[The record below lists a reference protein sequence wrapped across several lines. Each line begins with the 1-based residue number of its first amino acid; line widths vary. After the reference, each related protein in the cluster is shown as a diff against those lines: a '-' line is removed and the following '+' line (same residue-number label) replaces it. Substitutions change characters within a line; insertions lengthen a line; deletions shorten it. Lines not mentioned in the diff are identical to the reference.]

1 MWFYSSPR
9 KIVFGPNSLKYLG
22 QIKPKKVFVVTDQVC
37 QELGFVDLVV
47 KNLKAKPEIQIF
59 NEVMPDPTME
69 LVEKGAKV
77 CSEFGPDLIIGLGGG
92 SVMDAGKGI
101 WFMYEHP
108 DKNIRHISFT
118 AKIEMT
124 KAEYICIPT
133 TSGTGSETTWAV
145 VYTDT
150 EAGGAKT
157 GFGSR
162 DIVPVVAIV
171 DPILP
176 KNMPPKLTMG
186 TGLDVLTH
194 AIEGYITSFKNEI
207 SDGHCINAV
216 RLVFEYLEKAV
227 KNGDDMTARNKVHI
241 AATIAGM
248 GFGNSQA
255 GIAHSIG
262 HSCGAC
268 FHKPHGQC
276 VGLALPYVMQYGAN
290 NDPGV
295 KQMLAEIAH
304 RSLDIW
310 EPDVE
315 KAYQGLIT
323 ALKKLYQN
331 IGAPMNLKD
340 LGINEQQFKDNLDK
354 FVNFSNSDP
363 CTVSNRPVPDEED
376 FRKIIQYMW
385 EGKDIDF

>member
-1 MWFYSSPR
+1 MWFFSSPR

-22 QIKPKKVFVVTDQVC
+22 QIEPKKVFVVTDKVC
-37 QELGFVDLVV
+37 QELGFVDLIA
-47 KNLKAKPEIQIF
+47 KNLKSKPEIQVF

-69 LVEKGAKV
+69 IVEKGAKV
-77 CSEFGPDLIIGLGGG
+77 CIEYGPDLIIGLGGG

-108 DKNIRHISFT
+108 GKNIRNISFT
-118 AKIEMT
+118 QKIEMK
-124 KAEYICIPT
+124 KAEYICVPT
-133 TSGTGSETTWAV
+133 TSGTGSDATWAV

-150 EAGGAKT
+150 QAGGAKT

-162 DIVPVVAIV
+162 DIVPIV
-171 DPILP
+171 SILDPILP

-207 SDGHCINAV
+207 SDGHCLNAI
-216 RLVFEYLEKAV
+216 RLIFENLETAV
-227 KNGDDMTARNKVHI
+227 KNGNDIKARNKVHI
-241 AATIAGM
+241 AATVAGM

-262 HSCGAC
+262 HSAGAC

-295 KQMLAEIAH
+295 KTLLAEIAQ

-310 EPDVE
+310 EKDVD

-323 ALKKLYQN
+323 AIRELYQN
-331 IGAPMNLKD
+331 IGAPMTLKD
-340 LGINEQQFKDNLDK
+340 LGLSEKDFKDNLDK
-354 FVNFSNSDP
+354 FVSLSNSDP

-376 FRKIIQYMW
+376 FRKIIQCIW
-385 EGKDIDF
+385 DGKNIDF